1 MSKTTDFVNIPSRNT
16 INSGLTPTTNQFMM
30 DLFGNP
36 GKLTDDCSEVLN
48 IDLKRQMTTDYVH
61 PKKFRVTGLRPAVE
75 SLKRIFTRMEKE
87 APGAFENIGTAGM
100 LCVRRVRG
108 GAVYSNHSWGTAI
121 DLSFGGQLTPLGATK
136 IHRGLLMVYRFFY
149 DEGWFWG
156 AGFTRPDAM
165 HFEVSKEKLTEW
177 YGKKE

>member
-1 MSKTTDFVNIPSRNT
+1 MSKTVELVAIPKMNT
-16 INSGLTPTTNQFMM
+16 INTGLTPVSNSDMM
-30 DLFGNP
+30 NWFGKP

-48 IDLKRQMTTDYVH
+48 IDLKRHMVTDYVH

-75 SLKRIFTRMEKE
+75 SLKRIFTRMEK
-87 APGAFENIGTAGM
+87 ASPSAFESVGTAGM

-108 GAVYSNHSWGTAI
+108 GVSYSNHSWGTAI
-121 DLSFGGQLTPLGATK
+121 DLTFDGQLTPLGATK